1 MSIYHDRQRALQDA
15 FDTRRLADVIESNNL
30 HATFN
35 PLDEAFIAS
44 KDFFF
49 LATADASGK
58 PSCSFKAGPVG
69 FVRILDERTLAFP
82 CYDGNGMYLSMG
94 NVLANPKIGMLFVD
108 FEKPNRLRIS
118 GEASIAENDPLL
130 AHYPEAQF
138 VVRVA
143 VTEIF
148 LNCPRYIPKFKRV
161 ADSPFVP
168 VAGKETPFPN
178 WKQIDFVRE
187 TLPARDRQKAM
198 QMPAIDIM
206 DYIRSI
212 EES

>member
-1 MSIYHDRQRALQDA
+1 MSIYHEKQRALQDA
-15 FDTRRLADVIESNNL
+15 FDTRRLADVVASNNL
-30 HATFN
+30 HAEFN

-58 PSCSFKAGPVG
+58 PSCSFKAGANG
-69 FVRILDERTLAFP
+69 FVKIVDQRTLAFP

-94 NVLANPKIGMLFVD
+94 NLLANPKVGMLFLD
-108 FEKPNRLRIS
+108 FEKPNRLRVS
-118 GEASIAENDPLL
+118 GEASIADNDPLI
-130 AHYPEAQF
+130 ADYPEAQF

-148 LNCPRYIPKFKRV
+148 LNCPRYIPKLKRV

-168 VAGKETPFPN
+168 RAGRETPFPN

-187 TLPARDRQKAM
+187 TLPERDRQRAM

-206 DYIRSI
+206 DYIKSI

>member
-1 MSIYHDRQRALQDA
+1 MSLYHEKQRELQDA
-15 FDTRRLADVIESNNL
+15 FDTRRLADVIESSNVHDTL
-30 HATFN
+30 N
-35 PLDEAFIAS
+35 PMDEAFIAS

-49 LATADASGK
+49 LATADTMGK

-69 FVRILDERTLAFP
+69 FVKIVDERTLAFP

-94 NVLANPKIGMLFVD
+94 NLLANPKVGMLFLD
-108 FEKPNRLRIS
+108 FEKPNRLRVS
-118 GEASIAENDPLL
+118 GEASITEGDSLL
-130 AHYPEAQF
+130 ADYPEAQL
-138 VVRVA
+138 VIRVA

-168 VAGKETPFPN
+168 VAGRQTPFPN

-187 TLPARDRQKAM
+187 TLPERDRQKAM

-206 DYIRSI
+206 DYIKSI

>member
-1 MSIYHDRQRALQDA
+1 MSLYHEKQRELQDA
-15 FDTRRLADVIESNNL
+15 FDTRRLADVIESSNL
-30 HATFN
+30 HDTFN
-35 PLDEAFIAS
+35 PLDEAFIAG

-49 LATADASGK
+49 LATADNSGK
-58 PSCSFKAGPVG
+58 PSCSFKAGPAG
-69 FVRILDERTLAFP
+69 FVKILDERTLAFP

-94 NVLANPKIGMLFVD
+94 NVLANPKIGMLFLD
-108 FEKPNRLRIS
+108 FEKPNRLRVS
-118 GEASIAENDPLL
+118 GEASIAEADPLL
-130 AHYPEAQF
+130 AEYPEAQF

-148 LNCPRYIPKFKRV
+148 LNCPRYIPKLKRV

-168 VAGKETPFPN
+168 VAGRRTPFPN

-187 TLPARDRQKAM
+187 SLPERDRQKAM

-206 DYIRSI
+206 DYIKSI